1 MTLTVGCLEVC
12 TSTIHCGSEPA
23 RDGGGSVG
31 LDVGWTGVI
40 ASRLAPTG
48 FGGMPGWCGSPRS
61 NVGASLLAMAVGL
74 LASMLNGL
82 ASSRAGSLPTGFGG
96 MPGWCGSPRSNVGA
110 SLLAMAVGL
119 LVSMLDGLASSRA
132 GSLPTGFGGMPEWCG
147 SPRSSVGASLLAMAV
162 GLLASMLDGLA
173 SSRASP
179 ASTGFGDVPE
189 STIQCGSEPARDGGG
204 SVGIDVGWAGVI
216 AGKPGSHRGR
226 WCFLG
231 SKKTAPF
238 GAVHLLQD
246 AYLRAASHDFSSS
259 A

>member
-1 MTLTVGCLEVC
+1 MDWRHREQARSHRVWRHAWMVWV
-12 TSTIHCGSEPA
+12 SAIQCGSEPA
-23 RDGGGSVG
+23 RDGGGFVG

-61 NVGASLLAMAVGL
+61 SVGASLLAMAVGL
-74 LASMLNGL
+74 LASML
-82 ASSRAGSLPTGFGG
+82 
-96 MPGWCGSPRSNVGA
+96 
-110 SLLAMAVGL
+110 
-119 LVSMLDGLASSRA
+119 DGLASSRA
-132 GSLPTGFGGMPEWCG
+132 GSLPQGLAACLGGVDLRDPMWEP
-147 SPRSSVGASLLAMAV
+147 SLLAMAV